1 MLLNGSGTTIEN
13 SRLLIDFLAAHFEV
27 AVHDQR
33 GLGETELAAAT
44 ATMADYG
51 NDVLILLDHLGWDTC
66 RVVGLSFGGMV
77 AQEFAVTHPERIDRL
92 ALLCT
97 SPGGAGGSSYPLHE
111 LSALEPEERARVNQ
125 RIMDLRFTDEW
136 LIEHESDR
144 GLVEMMRQR
153 WSMPTTGAVQRGE
166 ELQLNARRNHDAF
179 DRLRNIS
186 CPTLVAA
193 GRFDATAPLANSEAL
208 AREIPLGELRVYEG
222 GHMFFLQDRQA
233 FPDIIEFLSV

>member
-13 SRLLIDFLAAHFEV
+13 SRLLIDFLASHFEV

-33 GLGETELAAAT
+33 GLGATDLAAAT

-51 NDVLILLDHLGWDTC
+51 DDVLVLLDHLGWDTC

-125 RIMDLRFTDEW
+125 RIMDLRFTDDW

-153 WSMPTTGAVQRGE
+153 WSAPITDAVQRGE
-166 ELQLNARRNHDAF
+166 ELQLNARRHHDAF
-179 DRLRNIS
+179 DRLRNIA

-193 GRFDATAPLANSEAL
+193 GRFDGTAPLANSEAL
-208 AREIPLGELRVYEG
+208 AREIPLGELRVYDG

-233 FPDIIEFLSV
+233 FPAIIEFLSV